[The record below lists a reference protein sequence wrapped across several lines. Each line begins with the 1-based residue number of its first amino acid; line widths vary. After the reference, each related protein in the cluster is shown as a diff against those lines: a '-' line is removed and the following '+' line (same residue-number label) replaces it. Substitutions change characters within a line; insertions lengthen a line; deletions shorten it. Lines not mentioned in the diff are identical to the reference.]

1 MFAFF
6 LLFGGVTG
14 KELCIFRE
22 YTILSGNWIV
32 SILIFLLILGVI
44 VVSHEFGHY
53 SIARRNGIRV
63 NEFDVGFGPTLL
75 RKRIGDTD
83 FCLKLLPIGGACIF
97 EGMDAL
103 DEDERENLS
112 PDAFPN
118 APVGARIATVLAGPV
133 ANFILGYIFAVI
145 LVAFCGTDLPVI
157 YSVMD
162 GSAAMEAG
170 LKDGDKIVKIGNENI
185 HLYREVSLYSMMNY
199 GEPLEITYERDGKR
213 NTVTVTPKF
222 DEEANRYYIGIT
234 GLGSAHKCSAGEVF
248 LYGFYE
254 IEYWM
259 KVTVKTLSTIF
270 TGHFSKD
277 DISGPVG
284 VVQVVN
290 DTYTDAQPYGVMT
303 VVMSMLNLATLL
315 TINLGIVNLLPL
327 PALDGGRLVFLLIEA
342 VRGKPIPPE
351 KEGLVHLAGFMAL
364 FALMVFVLFNDI
376 SRLFR

>member
-1 MFAFF
+1 
-6 LLFGGVTG
+6 
-14 KELCIFRE
+14 
-22 YTILSGNWIV
+22 
-32 SILIFLLILGVI
+32 
-44 VVSHEFGHY
+44 
-53 SIARRNGIRV
+53 
-63 NEFDVGFGPTLL
+63 
-75 RKRIGDTD
+75 
-83 FCLKLLPIGGACIF
+83 
-97 EGMDAL
+97 
-103 DEDERENLS
+103 
-112 PDAFPN
+112 
-118 APVGARIATVLAGPV
+118 
-133 ANFILGYIFAVI
+133 
-145 LVAFCGTDLPVI
+145 
-157 YSVMD
+157 
-162 GSAAMEAG
+162 
-170 LKDGDKIVKIGNENI
+170 
-185 HLYREVSLYSMMNY
+185 MMND

-213 NTVTVTPKF
+213 NTVTVTPRF

-234 GLGSAHKCSAGEVF
+234 GLGAVHKCSAGEVF

-259 KVTVKTLSTIF
+259 KVTVKTLGTIF

-290 DTYTDAQPYGVMT
+290 DTYTDAQQYGLMT

-327 PALDGGRLVFLLIEA
+327 PALDGGRLIFLLIEA